1 MEAISKKLIL
11 INSMKLKDAVGLDCY
26 HKRDEAILSGT
37 KAGDCLYSAG
47 NRNFLYINS
56 NGRNVF
62 RFFYFF
68 FESYV
73 LTFIY
78 CKVLLSSFENKNSN
92 LDKDEVGKME
102 GRVLTGNMTF
112 YTGDMKNAFK
122 LPVKYP
128 IMPKADIKSEK
139 EVKAKKDTT
148 IAALQRN
155 QAVTWVKNGDGDVEF
170 FNSQKELYPT
180 HVPLYHVS

>member
-1 MEAISKKLIL
+1 M
-11 INSMKLKDAVGLDCY
+11 
-26 HKRDEAILSGT
+26 
-37 KAGDCLYSAG
+37 
-47 NRNFLYINS
+47 
-56 NGRNVF
+56 
-62 RFFYFF
+62 
-68 FESYV
+68 
-73 LTFIY
+73 
-78 CKVLLSSFENKNSN
+78 
-92 LDKDEVGKME
+92 DKDEVGKME

-128 IMPKADIKSEK
+128 ILPKADIKSEK

-180 HVPLYHVS
+180 HVPLYHVRKPLDVFLDINKFSGASAACCQECKGRQSSKWRRIGWFSEINFG

>member
-1 MEAISKKLIL
+1 MKQFSVVPKQETAFTLLEIETSFTSIPMEGMFSD
-11 INSMKLKDAVGLDCY
+11 SFC
-26 HKRDEAILSGT
+26 
-37 KAGDCLYSAG
+37 
-47 NRNFLYINS
+47 
-56 NGRNVF
+56 
-62 RFFYFF
+62 FFD
-68 FESYV
+68 SYV
-73 LTFIY
+73 LTFIF
-78 CKVLLSSFENKNSN
+78 CKLSSSENKNSN

-122 LPVKYP
+122 LAVKYP
-128 IMPKADIKSEK
+128 ILPKADIKSEK

>member
-1 MEAISKKLIL
+1 
-11 INSMKLKDAVGLDCY
+11 
-26 HKRDEAILSGT
+26 
-37 KAGDCLYSAG
+37 
-47 NRNFLYINS
+47 
-56 NGRNVF
+56 
-62 RFFYFF
+62 
-68 FESYV
+68 
-73 LTFIY
+73 
-78 CKVLLSSFENKNSN
+78 
-92 LDKDEVGKME
+92 ME

-180 HVPLYHVS
+180 HVPLYHVCKQFIRFFHVTKYMYFSGSSPTCCQERKGW

>member
-1 MEAISKKLIL
+1 M
-11 INSMKLKDAVGLDCY
+11 
-26 HKRDEAILSGT
+26 
-37 KAGDCLYSAG
+37 
-47 NRNFLYINS
+47 
-56 NGRNVF
+56 
-62 RFFYFF
+62 
-68 FESYV
+68 
-73 LTFIY
+73 
-78 CKVLLSSFENKNSN
+78 
-92 LDKDEVGKME
+92 DKDEVGKME

-128 IMPKADIKSEK
+128 ILPKADIKSEK

-180 HVPLYHVS
+180 HVPLYHVSKLLDINFSRYKILFRLVCNMLSRTQRQAIL

>member
-1 MEAISKKLIL
+1 
-11 INSMKLKDAVGLDCY
+11 
-26 HKRDEAILSGT
+26 
-37 KAGDCLYSAG
+37 
-47 NRNFLYINS
+47 
-56 NGRNVF
+56 
-62 RFFYFF
+62 
-68 FESYV
+68 
-73 LTFIY
+73 
-78 CKVLLSSFENKNSN
+78 
-92 LDKDEVGKME
+92 ME

-155 QAVTWVKNGDGDVEF
+155 QAVTWVKNGDGDVEPAEHDSEAR
-170 FNSQKELYPT
+170 NDLMLQKIKLFLELF
-180 HVPLYHVS
+180 